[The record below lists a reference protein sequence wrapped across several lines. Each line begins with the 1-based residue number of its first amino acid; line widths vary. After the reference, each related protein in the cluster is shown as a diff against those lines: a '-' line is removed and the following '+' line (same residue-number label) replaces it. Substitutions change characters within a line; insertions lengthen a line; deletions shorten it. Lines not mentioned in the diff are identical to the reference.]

1 MVSSGFVLGMRCA
14 VCMPAKK
21 MKKCMA
27 NVIQRDGSVK
37 YLKRMVP
44 QLMAS
49 SRRKAVGRTRMV
61 RREHRQ
67 DVAILLPIPFRA
79 LLCWMEL
86 PMR

>member
-1 MVSSGFVLGMRCA
+1 
-14 VCMPAKK
+14 
-21 MKKCMA
+21 
-27 NVIQRDGSVK
+27 
-37 YLKRMVP
+37 MVP

-86 PMR
+86 PMRYTLSAQGGMMISSSGNSR

>member
-1 MVSSGFVLGMRCA
+1 
-14 VCMPAKK
+14 
-21 MKKCMA
+21 
-27 NVIQRDGSVK
+27 
-37 YLKRMVP
+37 MVP